1 VSLCL
6 VKPARGAA
14 DHGRVTRAAGLVLMW
29 LVLVLSGYTFY
40 SKHFELHRGGS
51 IHLVRGRE
59 LAYTELRAA
68 AHAEA
73 EAKSLVGTYE
83 DTRLRTFRHLKVI
96 YANETVYCIQVHV
109 DGATYH
115 LAGPGGHPA
124 DGPC

>member
-1 VSLCL
+1 M
-6 VKPARGAA
+6 
-14 DHGRVTRAAGLVLMW
+14 TRAAGLVLVW
-29 LVLVLSGYTFY
+29 LVLGLAGYTFY
-40 SKHFELHRGGS
+40 EKHFELHRGGS
-51 IHLVRGRE
+51 IRLVRGRE
-59 LAYTELRAA
+59 LPSTELRAA

-83 DTRLRTFRHLKVI
+83 DTRLRAFRHLKVI
-96 YANETVYCIQVHV
+96 YANDTVYCLQVHV

>member
-1 VSLCL
+1 M
-6 VKPARGAA
+6 
-14 DHGRVTRAAGLVLMW
+14 TRAAGFVLIW
-29 LVLVLSGYTFY
+29 LVLLLSGYTFY
-40 SKHFELHRGGS
+40 EKHFELHRGGS

-83 DTRLRTFRHLKVI
+83 DTRLRSFRHLKVI
-96 YANETVYCIQVHV
+96 YANETVYCLQVHV

-115 LAGPGGHPA
+115 LAGPGGRPA

>member
-1 VSLCL
+1 M
-6 VKPARGAA
+6 
-14 DHGRVTRAAGLVLMW
+14 TRAAGFVLMW
-29 LVLVLSGYTFY
+29 LVLAFSGYTIY
-40 SKHFELHRGGS
+40 EKHFQLHRGGS

-59 LAYTELRAA
+59 LASTELRAA

-83 DTRLRTFRHLKVI
+83 DTRLRSFRHMKAI
-96 YANETVYCIQVHV
+96 YANETVYCLQVRI

-124 DGPC
+124 RGPCY

>member
-1 VSLCL
+1 
-6 VKPARGAA
+6 
-14 DHGRVTRAAGLVLMW
+14 MW

-40 SKHFELHRGGS
+40 TKHFELHRGGS
-51 IHLVRGRE
+51 THLVRGRE
-59 LAYTELRAA
+59 LAAAELRAA

-83 DTRLRTFRHLKVI
+83 DTRLRSFQHLKVI
-96 YANETVYCIQVHV
+96 YANETVYCLQVRV
-109 DGATYH
+109 EGTTYH

>member
-1 VSLCL
+1 MM
-6 VKPARGAA
+6 
-14 DHGRVTRAAGLVLMW
+14 LVLA
-29 LVLVLSGYTFY
+29 LSGYTFY
-40 SKHFELHRGGS
+40 EKHFQLHRGGS

-68 AHAEA
+68 GHAEA
-73 EAKSLVGTYE
+73 EARSLVATYR
-83 DTRLRTFRHLKVI
+83 DTNLRAFRHLKVI
-96 YANETVYCIQVHV
+96 YVNDLVYCLQVQV